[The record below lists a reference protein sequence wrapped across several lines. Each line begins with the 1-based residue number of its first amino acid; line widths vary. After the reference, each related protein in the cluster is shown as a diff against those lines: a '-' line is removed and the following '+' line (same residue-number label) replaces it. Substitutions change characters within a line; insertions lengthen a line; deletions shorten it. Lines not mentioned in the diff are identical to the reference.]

1 MARSAVGESLARIN
15 PAKRDHG
22 ETASSDDVASVQGV
36 PGSNSNMRNDT
47 VEAIRH
53 GRDGVMLN
61 IAKVPISEDGA
72 TKRRA
77 KYTKHGGGRN
87 ADSSSSESFSK
98 SAAVT
103 HGSTSKL
110 RRGAKLFAHA
120 GGPFLRKLEAYH
132 DAFLKSV
139 SRVYNSDMSVDAA
152 LAITFVPL
160 KEVIEALPKQKA
172 ATSAQNGDH
181 CELFAEYVYRDALLC
196 ACYMGKA
203 RAANGP
209 DDGLEPLAE
218 FLYCH
223 IMRVDY
229 LLENHAT
236 PKGAE
241 LLDSQRVIPTS
252 PRTVV
257 RVWEALLSLSLAKD
271 RKLRMAFSTVT
282 YHIMRLA
289 CKDEIEVPHKLFTKH
304 ADTFVSLLADPNKEL
319 RYRCLQLLEHFQDER
334 VKGEM
339 LKYTADPAAI
349 VRAGAVTFMDVPP
362 TLEEA
367 LPVLRKLIARLADV
381 SKDVR
386 SGVYKKLGAVYSV
399 IPVEMCTQIMCYGL
413 AEEAPSMKRAF
424 LHMLSSWINNC
435 GGLIGFLSD
444 MISQTDD
451 LTVLE
456 NAISFYMKG
465 TGFLSSFS
473 IRSDKGSGGEGN
485 GIGSD
490 GVGGTE
496 AEEDADNIVAYMKRF
511 KTLSPAEM
519 VLVNVFYQN
528 HALPEEVKLI
538 NMIDIISY
546 AHFVLTTFCNMPD
559 DSDQASQSTMSAG
572 ADDDSQFVDAVE
584 SNQSAAVHKYASEDS
599 ERMKKMYWNKCL
611 VSHALRALLVIAHC
625 HAIEDSYQVALTETF
640 CDKILLHS
648 PVRSNITGLMA
659 DLVAQTTLGNNSYSH
674 ALPSRW
680 LKGGVTFAATSL
692 LRYVYAR
699 KFRLDGKFIGDD
711 PQMEKRHFEV
721 SVTRKVL
728 SIISDIKDP
737 FQTSG
742 ISNISIRREELE
754 RMELQKIKGF
764 DPTSYSIEHLSLI
777 DAKLREQ
784 MEQTWTQQAEL
795 ENVKSASKEKQQ
807 QQEMLQQQEEALLV
821 LLEKQQAFATVIRN
835 CLKERWTRI
844 MAIVEAFLGQ
854 TQSNCSEDAGLA
866 EFPRAIL
873 LPQMAFFCA
882 TVVKWRDQSIT
893 DQYCDVLTSKC
904 LGTWCMLNKG
914 RVELWRQLNA
924 FHVALKGALAILEGC
939 LNQAA
944 AESEASSD
952 AIRRRIEMQTLRCE
966 MYMTTLTDLLVTNVE
981 LQQGAAGEDA
991 ANVELIEELKDT
1003 LWGIVNCTVKSSK
1016 YVQSLAIRLGC
1027 RLLLTEFLRSK
1038 QERVQSPQTA
1048 EEKQCSDDITVV
1060 RLRGIL
1066 EMAFVAPAAA
1076 RHMIADF
1083 KFTKSTRYVPITAED
1098 KNIIV
1103 SMCALYPTLSYR
1115 HLRNFHKVLEQVLM
1129 RSVHHALQLEL
1140 RMVGF
1145 ARLIS
1150 FAVQTVLHRSPLYFS
1165 LETFAKYFKWLL
1177 LITIDKGPILADRG
1191 GFMSLIGAL
1200 ISMFVT
1206 RNVAALLDRFGLSGP
1221 GGAGDDEPRS
1231 MSDLCALA
1239 NPALGL
1245 LDLRDMLLLLNYIK
1259 SQGGFVKAKAN
1270 VKVVDDLIE
1279 LISNQMRKLA
1289 TLHAKDLV
1297 NSDGGVSVIPGEPPQ
1312 IVFSTDD
1319 STAFSDLVDAYDAY
1333 ISSLGPRELCAL
1345 LVEIEDEKPAVVE
1358 TEPVASRRMTRS
1370 GRGARLSQFDMEE
1383 HDGDDLSDA
1392 SITFADDD
1400 EDFVVK

>member
-1 MARSAVGESLARIN
+1 MRNSAVEG
-15 PAKRDHG
+15 
-22 ETASSDDVASVQGV
+22 T
-36 PGSNSNMRNDT
+36 
-47 VEAIRH
+47 RH
-53 GRDGVMLN
+53 GHDGGNSATKRAPL
-61 IAKVPISEDGA
+61 SQEDNR
-72 TKRRA
+72 KRRA
-77 KYTKHGGGRN
+77 KHKKRGGGAD
-87 ADSSSSESFSK
+87 ADSAGSESAPT
-98 SAAVT
+98 SAAVA
-103 HGSTSKL
+103 HGSTPAL
-110 RRGAKLFAHA
+110 RHGAEFFANA
-120 GGPFLRKLEAYH
+120 GAPFLRKLGAYT
-132 DAFLKSV
+132 DAFRKSV
-139 SRVYNSDMSVDAA
+139 SRVYDSDMAVDAA
-152 LAITFVPL
+152 LAVTFIPL
-160 KEVIEALPKQKA
+160 KEAIEAMPKQTGG
-172 ATSAQNGDH
+172 TSANNDHH
-181 CELFAEYVYRDALLC
+181 CERFAECVYRDALLC
-196 ACYMGKA
+196 VCYMGKA

-209 DDGLEPLAE
+209 YDGLELLTE
-218 FLYCH
+218 FLYYH
-223 IMRVDY
+223 LMRVDY
-229 LLENHAT
+229 LLENRAM

-241 LLDSQRVIPTS
+241 LLDSQRVIPSS

-257 RVWEALLSLSLAKD
+257 RVWESLLSLSLAKD
-271 RKLRMAFSTVT
+271 RKLRVAFSTVT
-282 YHIMRLA
+282 YHVMRLA
-289 CKDEIEVPHKLFTKH
+289 CKDEIEIPQKLFTKH
-304 ADTFVSLLADPNKEL
+304 ADTFVSLLADPNKEM

-339 LKYTADPAAI
+339 LKHMADPAAV
-349 VRAGAVTFMDVPP
+349 VRVAAVTFLDVPP

-386 SGVYKKLGAVYSV
+386 SGVYKKLGTVYNV

-413 AEEAPSMKRAF
+413 SEEAQSMKRAF
-424 LHMLSSWINNC
+424 LYMLSSWISNC
-435 GGLIGFLSD
+435 GGLVGFLSD

-451 LTVLE
+451 VTVLE

-465 TGFLSSFS
+465 TGCLNSFS
-473 IRSDKGSGGEGN
+473 IRSDKGVGGEGD
-485 GIGSD
+485 GAGSD
-490 GVGGTE
+490 VAGERE
-496 AEEDADNIVAYMKRF
+496 AEEDAENIVAYMKRF
-511 KTLSPAEM
+511 KTLSPAEL

-538 NMIDIISY
+538 NMVDVISY

-559 DSDQASQSTMSAG
+559 ESDQAPQSAVNAM
-572 ADDDSQFVDAVE
+572 ADDDAQFVDAVE
-584 SNQSAAVHKYASEDS
+584 SNQAAAVHKYASEDC
-599 ERMKKMYWNKCL
+599 ERMKKLYWNMCL

-659 DLVAQTTLGNNSYSH
+659 DVVAQTTLGNNSYSH

-721 SVTRKVL
+721 SITRKVL

-754 RMELQKIKGF
+754 RMDLQKIKGF

-795 ENVKSASKEKQQ
+795 ENVKSASKEQQQ

-844 MAIVEAFLGQ
+844 MAIVESFLGQ

-873 LPQMAFFCA
+873 LPQMAFFCS

-944 AESEASSD
+944 AEAEFPSD
-952 AIRRRIEMQTLRCE
+952 ALRRRIEMQTLRCE

-981 LQQGAAGEDA
+981 LQQGAAGDDA

-1003 LWGIVNCTVKSSK
+1003 LWGIVHCSVKSSK
-1016 YVQSLAIRLGC
+1016 YVQSLALRLGC

-1038 QERVQSPQTA
+1038 QQRVQSPQTA
-1048 EEKQCSDDITVV
+1048 EEKRCSDDITVV
-1060 RLRGIL
+1060 RLRGLL
-1066 EMAFVAPAAA
+1066 ELAFVAPAAA

-1083 KFTKSTRYVPITAED
+1083 KFTRSTRYVPITAED
-1098 KNIIV
+1098 KNIVV

-1206 RNVAALLDRFGLSGP
+1206 RNVSSLLDRFGLSRP
-1221 GGAGDDEPRS
+1221 DGAADDEPRS

-1270 VKVVDDLIE
+1270 LKVVDDLIE
-1279 LISNQMRKLA
+1279 LVSNQMRKLA
-1289 TLHAKDLV
+1289 TVHTKDLE
-1297 NSDGGVSVIPGEPPQ
+1297 SAEGGVSVIPGEPPQ
-1312 IVFSTDD
+1312 IVFAVDD

-1333 ISSLGPRELCAL
+1333 ISSLGPRELSAL
-1345 LVEIEDEKPAVVE
+1345 LVEVDDEKPAVVE
-1358 TEPVASRRMTRS
+1358 EAPVASRRMTRPV
-1370 GRGARLSQFDMEE
+1370 RGTRASQPDA
-1383 HDGDDLSDA
+1383 DDEAGEASDA
-1392 SITFADDD
+1392 SNTFTDD
-1400 EDFVVK
+1400 EDEEFVDE